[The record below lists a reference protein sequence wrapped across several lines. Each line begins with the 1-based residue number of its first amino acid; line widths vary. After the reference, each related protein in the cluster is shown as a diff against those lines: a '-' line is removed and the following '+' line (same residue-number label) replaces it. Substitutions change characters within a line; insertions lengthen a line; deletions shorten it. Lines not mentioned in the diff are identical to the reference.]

1 MAFLRNECPKIFE
14 DFCMLTLFSEL
25 TKIDDLLKY
34 LKLKIATGDLAR
46 LKLVIFLDVLTLEFY
61 MKN

>member
-1 MAFLRNECPKIFE
+1 
-14 DFCMLTLFSEL
+14 MLTLFSEL